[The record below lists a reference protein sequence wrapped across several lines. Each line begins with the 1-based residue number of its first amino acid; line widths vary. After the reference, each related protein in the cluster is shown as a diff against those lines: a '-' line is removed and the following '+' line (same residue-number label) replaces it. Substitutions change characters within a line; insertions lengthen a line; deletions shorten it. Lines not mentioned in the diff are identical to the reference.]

1 MLLDLIYKTH
11 LHSKKETKALD
22 NLPPFG
28 LIRYVDSNYV
38 SDPKNKKLV
47 MDHCFFFYKAVISWC
62 NKKQC
67 TISTST
73 IKAKYIALRHTARKS
88 I

>member
-1 MLLDLIYKTH
+1 MHLDLIYKTH
-11 LHSKKETKALD
+11 LYSKKETKALD

-28 LIRYVDSNYV
+28 LIRYADSNYANN
-38 SDPKNKKLV
+38 PKDKKLV
-47 MDHCFFFYKAVISWC
+47 MGHCFFFYEVVVSWC

-67 TISTST
+67 TVSTST
-73 IKAKYIALRHTARKS
+73 IKAKYIALKHPARKN